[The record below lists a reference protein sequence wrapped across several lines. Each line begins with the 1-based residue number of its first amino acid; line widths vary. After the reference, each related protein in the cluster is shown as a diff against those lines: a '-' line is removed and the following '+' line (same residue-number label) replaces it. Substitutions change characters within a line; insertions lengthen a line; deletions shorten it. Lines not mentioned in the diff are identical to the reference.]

1 MTPSPAA
8 LLEAHPTLR
17 RLSGQVVWCL
27 FEDAESPAAHAQA
40 FLDRYEAV
48 KAATLPLVAVALAAE
63 ARKPA
68 PENDTA
74 DAAPWVRIRVDGP
87 GPACAACMAL
97 DGRCLRLDG
106 PGALA
111 FLPPFALGC
120 PARAERLPG
129 APGPGAPLVD
139 RAAPS
144 PHGRLVCGEWV
155 FTHPWADRP

>member
-1 MTPSPAA
+1 MNATPAA

-27 FEDAESPAAHAQA
+27 FEDAETPAAHAQA
-40 FLDRYEAV
+40 FLDRYEAT
-48 KAATLPLVAVALAAE
+48 KAEALPLLAAALAA
-63 ARKPA
+63 P
-68 PENDTA
+68 DTPGGK

-87 GPACAACMAL
+87 GPACAACAAL
-97 DGRCLRLDG
+97 DGRLLHLDG

-144 PHGRLVCGEWV
+144 PHGRLLCGQWI
-155 FTHPWADRP
+155 FTHPWADARL

>member
-1 MTPSPAA
+1 MSATPAA

-27 FEDAESPAAHAQA
+27 FEDAETPAAHAQA
-40 FLDRYEAV
+40 FLDRYEAA
-48 KAATLPLVAVALAAE
+48 KAEALPLVAAALAA
-63 ARKPA
+63 PDA
-68 PENDTA
+68 PGGEG
-74 DAAPWVRIRVDGP
+74 AAPWVRIRVDGP
-87 GPACAACMAL
+87 GQPCAACAAL
-97 DGRCLRLDG
+97 DGQCLRLDG

-129 APGPGAPLVD
+129 APAPGAPLVD

-144 PHGRLVCGEWV
+144 PHGKLACGQWI
-155 FTHPWADRP
+155 FTHPWADARP

>member
-1 MTPSPAA
+1 MNATPAA

-27 FEDAESPAAHAQA
+27 FEDAETPAAHAQA
-40 FLDRYEAV
+40 FLDRYEAT
-48 KAATLPLVAVALAAE
+48 KAEALPLLAAALAA
-63 ARKPA
+63 PGA
-68 PENDTA
+68 PGGE

-87 GPACAACMAL
+87 GPACAACAAL

-144 PHGRLVCGEWV
+144 PHGRLVCGQWI
-155 FTHPWADRP
+155 FTHPWADARP